1 MHGFYLIDKPEWIT
15 SFWVLRELRKK
26 LGIKKMWH
34 TGTLDPLATGLLLVA
49 VWSYTRLIP
58 YFEKD
63 TKTYTCTIWL
73 DGESDSYDIDTPV
86 RYISEEKK
94 SEITNTLTQESLQK
108 ILEENFLWE
117 IQQIPPK
124 YSALKINGKKAVDLV
139 REGKEVIMKKRKASI
154 YDIKILS
161 FSFPD
166 VELEISVSAG
176 TYIRSI
182 AADLWSIVW
191 WGGYIKILR
200 RVKVWKLDVKHAQTL
215 DWFDAAKTVS
225 VSDLFGGDS
234 MIEFDDNM
242 IRRLGDWLTTRGSFD
257 LEINKDY
264 FVKNWDF
271 ITNVV
276 RYNWSELIPVKK
288 LAI

>member
-1 MHGFYLIDKPEWIT
+1 MHAFYLIDKPEWIT
-15 SFWVLRELRKK
+15 SFGVLRELRKK

-86 RYISEEKK
+86 RYISDEQKTELK
-94 SEITNTLTQESLQK
+94 NTLSQEKLQK

-117 IQQIPPK
+117 IEQIPPK
-124 YSALKINGKKAVDLV
+124 YSALKIWGKKAIDLV
-139 REGKEVIMKKRKASI
+139 REWKEVTMKKRKATVHS
-154 YDIKILS
+154 IKILS

-166 VELEISVSAG
+166 IELEISVSAG

-182 AADLWSIVW
+182 AADLWSIIW
-191 WGGYIKILR
+191 SGWYIKTLR
-200 RVKVWKLDVKHAQTL
+200 RTQVWKL
-215 DWFDAAKTVS
+215 S
-225 VSDLFGGDS
+225 VSDAQILDDFDATEVVTPENLFGAQK
-234 MIEFDDNM
+234 MIQFDDNM
-242 IRRLGDWLTTRGSFD
+242 IRRLGDGLVTTGEFD
-257 LEINKDY
+257 MELDKDY
-264 FVKNWDF
+264 LVKNWDF

>member
-1 MHGFYLIDKPEWIT
+1 
-15 SFWVLRELRKK
+15 
-26 LGIKKMWH
+26 MWH

-63 TKTYTCTIWL
+63 TKTYTCTIGL

-86 RYISEEKK
+86 RYISDEKK
-94 SEITNTLTQESLQK
+94 SELKNTLTQKSLQK
-108 ILEENFLWE
+108 ILEDNFLWE

-139 REGKEVIMKKRKASI
+139 REGKEVVMKKRRATI
-154 YDIKILS
+154 YAINILS
-161 FSFPD
+161 FSYPD

-191 WGGYIKILR
+191 GWWYIKILSR
-200 RVKVWKLDVKHAQTL
+200 TKVWKLDVKHAQSL
-215 DWFDAAKTVS
+215 EQFDADKS
-225 VSDLFGGDS
+225 VLVEDLFWADR

-257 LEINKDY
+257 LDIDKDY

>member
-1 MHGFYLIDKPEWIT
+1 MIIRDRYYTKMVFITGRIWWLWIYSVNPFFMHGFYLIDKPEWIT

-63 TKTYTCTIWL
+63 TKTYTC
-73 DGESDSYDIDTPV
+73 
-86 RYISEEKK
+86 
-94 SEITNTLTQESLQK
+94 QESLQK